1 MLEELKDKA
10 DIQALILNY
19 AWGIDSRNWA
29 LFRSIFDDE
38 IEMDFSS
45 FNGTPAARMR
55 ADDWVAACQAL
66 LPGFDATQHVLTNFM
81 IELEDDTATAIV
93 YMKAEHFIADQLGNS
108 SHTLGGHYTHRLKRT
123 GDGWKIHATTLNVTW
138 SRGNRQ
144 VYDMARQRAEAQEA
158 GASMQTPNSSDE

>member
-10 DIQALILNY
+10 GIQALILNY
-19 AWGIDSRNWA
+19 AWGINSRNWA

-55 ADDWVAACQAL
+55 ADGWVAACQAL

-158 GASMQTPNSSDE
+158 DASMQTPNSSDE

>member
-1 MLEELKDKA
+1 MLEELKDNS

-55 ADDWVAACQAL
+55 ADDWVAACEAL

-81 IELEDDTATAIV
+81 IDLGQDTATAIV
-93 YMKAEHFIADQLGNS
+93 YMKAEHFIANQLGDN

-123 GDGWKIHATTLNVTW
+123 GDGWKIHATTLIVTW
-138 SRGNRQ
+138 SRGNEQ
-144 VYDMARQRAEAQEA
+144 VYDLARQRAEAQKA
-158 GASMQTPNSSDE
+158 GTSNQTHNSSDE